1 VCSSDLPGHP
11 QFGLKRLVDEIGIL
25 REDVVHLSGAE
36 EAGTGFARV
45 REQLISD
52 AMLPAAHTGRWQQ
65 VQDRFSDDQR
75 QQAFENISLVEA
87 QGEREEALAIAL
99 ALREKIEMKDKT
111 AALVTPDRN
120 LARRVAVELRRFGI
134 KVDDSAGQPLRNRAH
149 GTFARLVLNVGFGD
163 NNVISLVSLL
173 KHPLAG
179 FGGTPVKSRHAA
191 RVLELTILRG
201 AITPVRAGEFSNRLA
216 QAHDNLADK
225 KHRTAPAVR
234 KLSDDDWQQAKWLAG
249 QLDEIFKPQPIDSES
264 FAIHTLR
271 TIALIEACGAE
282 EDGNLSNLYGGEE
295 GRALNQ
301 FLAELAEQD
310 EQVDLN
316 PQEWPDIF
324 DALMA
329 GRVVRP
335 SGSSH
340 PRISILGP
348 LEARLQTFDRIVLGG
363 LNEKT

>member
-1 VCSSDLPGHP
+1 
-11 QFGLKRLVDEIGIL
+11 
-25 REDVVHLSGAE
+25 
-36 EAGTGFARV
+36 
-45 REQLISD
+45 
-52 AMLPAAHTGRWQQ
+52 
-65 VQDRFSDDQR
+65 
-75 QQAFENISLVEA
+75 
-87 QGEREEALAIAL
+87 
-99 ALREKIEMKDKT
+99 
-111 AALVTPDRN
+111 
-120 LARRVAVELRRFGI
+120 
-134 KVDDSAGQPLRNRAH
+134 
-149 GTFARLVLNVGFGD
+149 
-163 NNVISLVSLL
+163 
-173 KHPLAG
+173 
-179 FGGTPVKSRHAA
+179 
-191 RVLELTILRG
+191 
-201 AITPVRAGEFSNRLA
+201 
-216 QAHDNLADK
+216 
-225 KHRTAPAVR
+225 
-234 KLSDDDWQQAKWLAG
+234 
-249 QLDEIFKPQPIDSES
+249 LDEIFKPQPIDSES

-363 LNEKT
+363 LNEKTWPAAATNDPFLSRPMKSKLGLPPPERRTGLAAHDFQVLLGMEIGRASCRERV